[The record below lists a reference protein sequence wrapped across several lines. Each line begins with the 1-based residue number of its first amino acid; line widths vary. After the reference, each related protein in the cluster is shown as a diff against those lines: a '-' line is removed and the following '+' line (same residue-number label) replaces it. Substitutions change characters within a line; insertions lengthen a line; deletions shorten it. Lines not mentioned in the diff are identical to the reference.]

1 MSKES
6 ITTAE
11 VFEEVGKYS
20 SSQRRELIE
29 ELETDIQNLA
39 RSMANLYDE
48 HSGVFLMYGV
58 QCEVKFSVFNEVAY
72 RQVLGCPEVYNQLS
86 AMAKGLKEAT
96 EMAKGLKEVFD
107 DQRAKAGD

>member
-1 MSKES
+1 MEKEEKAS
-6 ITTAE
+6 MTTAE
-11 VFEEVGKYS
+11 VFEEAGKYS

-29 ELETDIQNLA
+29 GLETDVQNLA

-72 RQVLGCPEVYNQLS
+72 HQVLGCPEVYAQ
-86 AMAKGLKEAT
+86 MAEKAKQFMEAR
-96 EMAKGLKEVFD
+96 D
-107 DQRAKAGD
+107 DQRAQTSD